1 MIKKKY
7 RGRIKIRKNAVLLSF
22 LLLLYGCGIIGMR
35 NTDPKPTREQLM
47 GAEFGIPPTDYHEQ
61 LKAYWQNHLVN
72 PVGAI
77 VELGPLHKRW
87 AYVRKNPTE
96 KYNVSGWRVVY
107 GYGACGFI
115 NAQNQMGVYMGRKM
129 FHAFF
134 VNSQLLVVN
143 DIPYKASKFCNPNL
157 TAKE

>member
-1 MIKKKY
+1 
-7 RGRIKIRKNAVLLSF
+7 
-22 LLLLYGCGIIGMR
+22 
-35 NTDPKPTREQLM
+35 
-47 GAEFGIPPTDYHEQ
+47 
-61 LKAYWQNHLVN
+61 VN

-96 KYNVSGWRVVY
+96 KYNGSGSRVVY
-107 GYGACGFI
+107 GYGACGYI
-115 NAQNQMGVYMGRKM
+115 NAQNQMGGYTGRKM

-134 VNSQLLVVN
+134 VNGQLLVVN
-143 DIPYKASKFCNPNL
+143 DIPYKAWKFCNPDL